1 VARSRAEA
9 EGECGGGHSSGGKVI
24 DGAGAP
30 ARCIYPRGAVIERR
44 PVEVLMVASLASLSA
59 SLLPWF
65 ARLPVV
71 PLAARY
77 ACLPNTVRVLDA
89 RLQRH
94 APTSTRSLPTWNVAT
109 ELHDPVT
116 LLAPQAARR
125 SLIPAHAPRT
135 TQAAQSSSSAGV
147 QQARGGGW
155 LAAAGVSMR
164 LK

>member
-94 APTSTRSLPTWNVAT
+94 APTLTRSLPPLNVAT

-125 SLIPAHAPRT
+125 SLIPAHAPRRRPK
-135 TQAAQSSSSAGV
+135 AAAAPACSRQ
-147 QQARGGGW
+147 GGGW

>member
-89 RLQRH
+89 RPQRH

-125 SLIPAHAPRT
+125 SLIPAHAPRRRPK
-135 TQAAQSSSSAGV
+135 AAAAPACSRQGG
-147 QQARGGGW
+147 GGGW
-155 LAAAGVSMR
+155 PRQALACV
-164 LK
+164 